1 MNNQMR
7 CFILIVLAVLFVAC
21 SPTKYDNRQQ
31 KQAVEKDNA
40 QAWVGLYRGVLP
52 CADCNRIELEIV
64 LSEDFRYTMKTE
76 KVGSIQFPPQV
87 VRGKFKWRMD
97 GNGLIQLDEKGD
109 NMVFFVGNNGK
120 LEMRANDGRAYPN
133 YKGEVCHLNKLVEK

>member
-1 MNNQMR
+1 MLLRIYFLFLLSLLFACNQN
-7 CFILIVLAVLFVAC
+7 I
-21 SPTKYDNRQQ
+21 PNQQ
-31 KQAVEKDNA
+31 QSTQAVEKDNA

-109 NMVFFVGNNGK
+109 NMVFFVDKDGK

-133 YKGEVCHLNKLVEK
+133 YKGEVCHLNKL